1 MSKNTIEEKALPI
14 VADDKDIKAVDE
26 KTEKECL
33 SVSVK
38 DVDGT
43 FTCSV
48 IAEKKDM
55 KILAKS
61 TGSKSFYAA
70 ETMITKGVYA
80 VTGDCN
86 DLESLKQKSDDYLAL
101 IAELNPKTAYEGLL
115 ISQMAIVH
123 QKALECFRWA
133 DANTNQ
139 SKVYERIQ
147 NQGIKLM
154 KLFNQQI
161 ATLDKHRLKGNQKM
175 VVEHVHVHDG
185 GQAIVGEVHQG
196 GKDEK

>member
-1 MSKNTIEEKALPI
+1 MSKKEVEEKISSTGAKDKDILAVEEKA
-14 VADDKDIKAVDE
+14 
-26 KTEKECL
+26 EKECL

-38 DVDGT
+38 DIDGT
-43 FTCSV
+43 FACSL
-48 IAEKKDM
+48 IAEKDDV

-70 ETMITKGVYA
+70 ETMVTKGLSA
-80 VTGDCN
+80 VTGNCN

-101 IAELNPKTAYEGLL
+101 IAELKPKTAYEGLL
-115 ISQMAIVH
+115 VSQMAVVY
-123 QKALECFRWA
+123 QNALECFRWA
-133 DANTNQ
+133 DANKSQ

-161 ATLDKHRLKGNQKM
+161 ATLDKHRRGGNQK
-175 VVEHVHVHDG
+175 VTVEHVHVHDG

-196 GKDEK
+196 GGEH